1 MYKVWSGLNLY
12 GLRSLIGLT
21 QPVSADQR
29 LIKSYMP
36 LVAPTAVYRFSAG
49 GVAESP
55 DLLAVEEPLE
65 FRLGYGPA
73 HDRQQRALAV
83 TMRTPGHDVEL
94 ALGFLFSEGIV
105 QSRWEI
111 ISARHCSREE
121 AEKGN
126 VIRVELHA
134 DVPLDWAKLDRHGIT
149 ASNCGVCGKT
159 SIDAIR
165 TSCPAP
171 IVGTFRL
178 DSGTLMTLPDQLR
191 KHQQAFAHTG
201 GLHAAAFVG
210 ADGQLGAVREDIG
223 RHNALDKLLGIAFW
237 NGNVPM
243 PQQAVLV
250 SGRIGFELVQ
260 KCWMAGVP
268 MLIALGAPSS
278 LAVDLAREAGITLVG
293 FLKTDRFT
301 LYTYPE
307 RVFGSEL
314 IAR

>member
-1 MYKVWSGLNLY
+1 
-12 GLRSLIGLT
+12 
-21 QPVSADQR
+21 
-29 LIKSYMP
+29 MP
-36 LVAPTAVYRFSAG
+36 LVAPTVVYR
-49 GVAESP
+49 VATGSVTQSP

-65 FRLGYGPA
+65 IRLGYGPA
-73 HDRQQRALAV
+73 DDRQQRPLAV

-94 ALGFLFSEGIV
+94 ALGFLFTEGIV
-105 QSRWEI
+105 HSREHI
-111 ISARHCSREE
+111 LSARHCSREE

-126 VIRVELHA
+126 VIRVELQS
-134 DVPLDWAKLDRHGIT
+134 DLVLDWAKLDRHGIT

-159 SIDAIR
+159 SIEAIR
-165 TSCPAP
+165 TSCPMP
-171 IVGTFRL
+171 ISGTFHL

-191 KHQQAFAHTG
+191 TRQQAFAHTG

-210 ADGQLGAVREDIG
+210 PDGQLGAVREDIG

-237 NGNVPM
+237 NGHVPL
-243 PQQAVLV
+243 QQRAVLV

-293 FLKTDRFT
+293 FLKGDRFT
-301 LYTYPE
+301 LYTSPE
-307 RVFGSEL
+307 RIFNEAQAL
-314 IAR
+314 HE

>member
-1 MYKVWSGLNLY
+1 
-12 GLRSLIGLT
+12 
-21 QPVSADQR
+21 
-29 LIKSYMP
+29 MP
-36 LVAPTAVYRFSAG
+36 LVSPTAVYRFSAG
-49 GVAESP
+49 NLVESP

-65 FRLGYGPA
+65 IRLGYGTTD
-73 HDRQQRALAV
+73 DRQQRALAV

-94 ALGFLFSEGIV
+94 ALGFLFTEGIV
-105 QSRWEI
+105 HDRQQI

-121 AEKGN
+121 VEKGN
-126 VIRVELHA
+126 VIRVELHP
-134 DVPLDWAKLDRHGIT
+134 DVLLDWTKLDRHGIT

-171 IVGTFRL
+171 VAGTFHL
-178 DSGTLMTLPDQLR
+178 DSGTLLTLPKKLR
-191 KHQQAFAHTG
+191 THQQAFAHTG
-201 GLHAAAFVG
+201 GLHAAAFVT

-237 NGNVPM
+237 NGNVPLA
-243 PQQAVLV
+243 QQAVLV

-260 KCWMAGVP
+260 KSWMAGVP

-293 FLKTDRFT
+293 FLKADRFT

-307 RVFGSEL
+307 RIMKKAPTLAGAL
-314 IAR
+314 

>member
-1 MYKVWSGLNLY
+1 
-12 GLRSLIGLT
+12 
-21 QPVSADQR
+21 
-29 LIKSYMP
+29 MP
-36 LVAPTAVYRFSAG
+36 LVAPAAVYRVTAG
-49 GVAESP
+49 GFTENP

-65 FRLGYGPA
+65 IRLGYGPA
-73 HDRQQRALAV
+73 DDRQQRPLAV

-94 ALGFLFSEGIV
+94 ALGFLFTEGII
-105 QSRWEI
+105 QSRKQI
-111 ISARHCSREE
+111 VSARHCSQEE

-126 VIRVELHA
+126 VIRIELQP
-134 DVPLDWAKLDRHGIT
+134 DVLLDWAKLDRHGIT

-171 IVGTFRL
+171 VSGTFRI

-191 KHQQAFAHTG
+191 TRQQAFAHTG
-201 GLHAAAFVG
+201 GLHAATFIG
-210 ADGQLGAVREDIG
+210 PDGQLGAVREDIG

-237 NGNVPM
+237 NGNVPLH
-243 PQQAVLV
+243 QQAVLV

-260 KCWMAGVP
+260 KSWMAGVP

-293 FLKTDRFT
+293 FLKADRFT
-301 LYTYPE
+301 LYTHPE
-307 RVFGSEL
+307 RIIENVSTL
-314 IAR
+314 AKA